1 LAISCRRAV
10 LSRRQLIAGK
20 VFKSHHPKTEE
31 SAGQLKL
38 SSHLQMESNGARHAQ
53 RSPSPTSGRSK
64 TLQLLSRKT
73 FSGSARS
80 WKKVFRR
87 NRQLTLFRSNSDEV
101 ESHLRALRKQQR
113 QRRSVGSRFDQPVQ
127 GLSTL
132 VRRFDRSCR
141 RYPPPV
147 TRTQFVA
154 GEVVAHHPQVGSK

>member
-1 LAISCRRAV
+1 MAISCRRAV
-10 LSRRQLIAGK
+10 LSRRELIAGK
-20 VFKSHHPKTEE
+20 VLESHHAKTEK

-38 SSHLQMESNGARHAQ
+38 PSDLQVESNGAGHAQ
-53 RSPSPTSGRSK
+53 RSPPPTSGRSK

-80 WKKVFRR
+80 WKKVFRG
-87 NRQLTLFRSNSDEV
+87 NSQLALFRSNSDEV
-101 ESHLRALRKQQR
+101 ESHLRALRKKQR
-113 QRRSVGSRFDQPVQ
+113 QGRPVGSRFDQPVQ

-132 VRRFDRSCR
+132 VRRFDRPCR